1 MKKDSEEKKKHQ
13 FCTFRIAEHIFGINI
28 LDVKEINAESDF
40 TPIFHAPP
48 AVKGYVNIRGQIY
61 LILDLRLILGFKSKE
76 LDKSSRLM
84 LFKPNVG
91 ESFGVLVDQIGDVVK
106 VRESEIE
113 EDLKNIQNDSEILKK
128 NGLNLEMG
136 VCKLKDRLIVI
147 LNSRNLL
154 KSIYQ

>member
-1 MKKDSEEKKKHQ
+1 MKKNSEERKKYQ

-28 LDVKEINAESDF
+28 LDVKEINAETDF

-48 AVKGYVNIRGQIY
+48 TVKGYVNIRGQIY
-61 LILDLRLILGFKSKE
+61 LILDLRLILGFKCKE
-76 LDKSSRLM
+76 VDKSSRLM
-84 LFKPNVG
+84 LFKPNIG

-113 EDLKNIQNDSEILKK
+113 EECKDIHNDSEMLK
-128 NGLNLEMG
+128 LSASNLEMG
-136 VCKLKDRLIVI
+136 VCKLKDRLIII

-154 KSIYQ
+154 KNIY